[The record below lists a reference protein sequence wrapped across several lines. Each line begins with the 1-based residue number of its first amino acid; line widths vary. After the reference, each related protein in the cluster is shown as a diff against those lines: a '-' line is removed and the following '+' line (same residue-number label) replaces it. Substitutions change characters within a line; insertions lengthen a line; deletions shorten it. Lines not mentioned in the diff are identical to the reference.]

1 MQAGPVSHIIT
12 APVAPNAS
20 GAVAGVVED
29 VELLHRAAGGDAAAF
44 DALFRRHRSGLLG
57 FLLRRLRRPEEAE
70 DALSITFAKAWRAR
84 QTFRGS
90 GGVKSWLYQIA
101 ARVALDHLRSRK
113 RRPEAELDAEPTTA
127 LELPDDAPDPLAT
140 LLNHEHEAEI
150 RSAISSALHRL
161 REEERSLVQLFYYE
175 SRNYDEIGALLGVS
189 RSQVRGRLHRL
200 RLRLRHD
207 LQERQRLSLA

>member
-1 MQAGPVSHIIT
+1 MHP
-12 APVAPNAS
+12 APVTNPLVCHLSPVHSQATI
-20 GAVAGVVED
+20 ED
-29 VELLHRAAGGDAAAF
+29 VELLRRSAAGDAAAF

-84 QTFRGS
+84 HSFRGS

-101 ARVALDHLRSRK
+101 ARVAVDHLRGRK
-113 RRPEAELDAEPTTA
+113 RRPEAELDAEPATA

-140 LLNHEHEAEI
+140 LLDHEQEAEI
-150 RSAISSALHRL
+150 RSALSAAIHRL
-161 REEERSLVQLFYYE
+161 REDERSLVRLFYYDAY
-175 SRNYDEIGALLGVS
+175 NYDEIGALLGVS

>member
-1 MQAGPVSHIIT
+1 MHPVS
-12 APVAPNAS
+12 APAPLVCQLSPANSQATI
-20 GAVAGVVED
+20 ED
-29 VELLHRAAGGDAAAF
+29 VELLRRSAAGDAAAF

-84 QTFRGS
+84 QSFRGA

-101 ARVALDHLRSRK
+101 ARVAVDHLRGRK
-113 RRPEAELDAEPTTA
+113 RRPEAELDAEPATA
-127 LELPDDAPDPLAT
+127 LEMPDDAPDPLET
-140 LLNHEHEAEI
+140 LLDHEQEAEI
-150 RSAISSALHRL
+150 RTALSAALRRL
-161 REEERSLVQLFYYE
+161 REEERSLVRLFYYE
-175 SRNYDEIGALLGVS
+175 AYNYDEIGALLGVS

-207 LQERQRLSLA
+207 LQERQRLTLA